1 MKVFLNVAA
10 MFAAIFVFTNPSA
23 ARVVRSS
30 LNLDPPTA
38 VAGLYTTTL
47 LPAV

>member
-1 MKVFLNVAA
+1 MKVFLTVAA
-10 MFAAIFVFTNPSA
+10 MFAALFVFTNPCA
-23 ARVVRSS
+23 ARVVGSS
-30 LNLDPPTA
+30 LYLDPLTA